1 MTDRQKINIMH
12 ERRMWAKDVIVPIIT
27 TVGFMMT
34 DKEIR
39 DHVVSVC
46 KNTADR
52 VKVKVKAILGK

>member
-1 MTDRQKINIMH
+1 MTDRQKIDAMH
-12 ERRMWAKDVIVPIIT
+12 EGRMWAKDVIVPIIT

-39 DHVVSVC
+39 DHVVAVC

-52 VKVKVKAILGK
+52 VKVKVKTILGK

>member
-1 MTDRQKINIMH
+1 MTDRQKIDAMH

-39 DHVVSVC
+39 DHVVASC
-46 KNTADR
+46 KTPADHITD
-52 VKVKVKAILGK
+52 KVKACL

>member
-1 MTDRQKINIMH
+1 MTDRQKIDAIH

-39 DHVVSVC
+39 DHVVASC
-46 KNTADR
+46 KNTADHI
-52 VKVKVKAILGK
+52 KVKVKTILGK

>member
-1 MTDRQKINIMH
+1 MTDRQKIDAMH

-39 DHVVSVC
+39 DHVVASC
-46 KNTADR
+46 KNTADCI
-52 VKVKVKAILGK
+52 KVKVKTILGK

>member
-1 MTDRQKINIMH
+1 MTDRQKIDIMH

-39 DHVVSVC
+39 DHVVASC

-52 VKVKVKAILGK
+52 IKVKVKTILGK

>member
-1 MTDRQKINIMH
+1 MTDRQKIDIMH

-39 DHVVSVC
+39 DHVVYVC